1 MKVTARAAVTFP
13 RGSLL
18 GLTDAQ
24 AAPRAHALARRGE
37 AWECLVAVQFKA
49 GERLT
54 LAEIPRGMEDLLQKT
69 SGRGKA

>member
-1 MKVTARAAVTFP
+1 
-13 RGSLL
+13 
-18 GLTDAQ
+18 
-24 AAPRAHALARRGE
+24 
-37 AWECLVAVQFKA
+37 VQFKA